1 MMNVTK
7 KDLSAIIKKELKLSV
22 DISDSLVDEFFQTI
36 KKTLRS
42 KKNIKLSGFGT
53 FEMFKTKER
62 IGRNPKTMEE
72 FEIPAQN
79 KVRFSPTSKAKY
91 FLN

>member
-1 MMNVTK
+1 MSVTK
-7 KDLSAIIKKELKLSV
+7 KDLSAILKKELNLSV
-22 DISDSLVDEFFQTI
+22 VTSDSLVDEFFHVI
-36 KKTLRS
+36 KTTLRS

-53 FEMFKTKER
+53 FEVFKTKER
-62 IGRNPKTMEE
+62 MGRNPKTMEK
-72 FEIPAQN
+72 FEIPIQN